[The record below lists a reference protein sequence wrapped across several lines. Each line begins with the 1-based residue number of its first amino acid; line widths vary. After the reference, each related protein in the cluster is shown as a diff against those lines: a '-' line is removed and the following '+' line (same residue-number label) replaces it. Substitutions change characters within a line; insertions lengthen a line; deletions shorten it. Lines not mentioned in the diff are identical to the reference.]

1 MQMQYIFE
9 RRQRLQ
15 LLFVLFIVIFTTFVE
30 LLGVTAILPLIEV
43 MMNENSI
50 NETPYLNMLYRLG
63 GFGNSTNFLIF
74 LAVVLIV
81 IYWIKNFLVAVSYNL
96 QYKFTFSNQKRMA
109 YKLLECYLSQPY
121 FFHLSHS
128 SAELI
133 RRRILS

>member
-9 RRQRLQ
+9 RRQKLQ

-63 GFGNSTNFLIF
+63 GFGNSTSFLIK
-74 LAVVLIV
+74 ASQCD
-81 IYWIKNFLVAVSYNL
+81 KNVTLD
-96 QYKFTFSNQKRMA
+96 K
-109 YKLLECYLSQPY
+109 E
-121 FFHLSHS
+121 
-128 SAELI
+128 
-133 RRRILS
+133 